1 MCLELEIV
9 VGWNSAG
16 LNDYTWYFFNQIK
29 GSMFP
34 IYFSSILYFKN
45 SPLCSDDEKYSEIV
59 SLSKCNGNNVTIF
72 YIREEKSCKIDTFV
86 QLYVDRS
93 QL

>member
-1 MCLELEIV
+1 MI
-9 VGWNSAG
+9 
-16 LNDYTWYFFNQIK
+16 TWYFLLIK
-29 GSMFP
+29 LNGAFFQYIFP
-34 IYFSSILYFKN
+34 PLFISKIAHYAVMMRNIQKFSQN
-45 SPLCSDDEKYSEIV
+45 V
-59 SLSKCNGNNVTIF
+59 MVGNNVTIF